1 MEEEEQQQQHNPNP
15 CPWEALDID
24 LDDEE
29 ENHSHS
35 LLPILQRCSQTLTTQ
50 SQSQSQTS
58 KSKSSSPPLI
68 PGPAG
73 DLQSA
78 MHHRRRTQE
87 ELVPT
92 QEFIRRVVENPHR
105 HDDHDFSTN
114 PWLCALD
121 FLSHQGNG
129 VATRTTLSSIKNGLN
144 SERVA
149 QVVAI
154 IKSCT
159 PNGLGDM
166 MVTLKDPTGSINA
179 SIHHKVLSEGEFA
192 KDISVG
198 AVLVLQKVALF
209 SPSRS
214 AHYLNITLSN
224 LVKIYVW
231 PVSVPSLLIPTCPSA
246 MDHFPQY
253 GFLQSLVISK
263 ESAPPVKQKLSASPI
278 KHTAPEPE
286 CSKKSWIPHRTFSLS
301 QNGTEGIMNSLRQ
314 TSNSF
319 VSAHND
325 KEMERGNAAVQRD
338 CFGNGNK
345 RNQND
350 VVEKE
355 PLSARLGTVNGITAV
370 ASRKEIFCS
379 DEEIVMS
386 DKPNSSKQTEGGNP
400 LRNNQ
405 ASSNAANFIDVP
417 DDQESGR
424 ITGVNKKDQPLISS
438 TSLPQWTD
446 EQLDAL
452 MEMEFD

>member
-1 MEEEEQQQQHNPNP
+1 
-15 CPWEALDID
+15 
-24 LDDEE
+24 
-29 ENHSHS
+29 
-35 LLPILQRCSQTLTTQ
+35 
-50 SQSQSQTS
+50 
-58 KSKSSSPPLI
+58 
-68 PGPAG
+68 
-73 DLQSA
+73 
-78 MHHRRRTQE
+78 
-87 ELVPT
+87 
-92 QEFIRRVVENPHR
+92 
-105 HDDHDFSTN
+105 
-114 PWLCALD
+114 
-121 FLSHQGNG
+121 
-129 VATRTTLSSIKNGLN
+129 
-144 SERVA
+144 
-149 QVVAI
+149 
-154 IKSCT
+154 
-159 PNGLGDM
+159 M

-224 LVKIYVW
+224 LVK
-231 PVSVPSLLIPTCPSA
+231 
-246 MDHFPQY
+246 
-253 GFLQSLVISK
+253 VISK

-278 KHTAPEPE
+278 KHTASEPE
-286 CSKKSWIPHRTFSLS
+286 CSKKSWIPQRTFSVS

-325 KEMERGNAAVQRD
+325 KEMERGNAAAQRD
-338 CFGNGNK
+338 CFGNRNK
-345 RNQND
+345 RNQSD

-379 DEEIVMS
+379 DEEIVIS
-386 DKPNSSKQTEGGNP
+386 DKPDSSKQTEGGNP
-400 LRNNQ
+400 LHNNQ

-417 DDQESGR
+417 DDQESSR
-424 ITGVNKKDQPLISS
+424 ITGVNKKGQPLISS

-452 MEMEFD
+452 MELEFD